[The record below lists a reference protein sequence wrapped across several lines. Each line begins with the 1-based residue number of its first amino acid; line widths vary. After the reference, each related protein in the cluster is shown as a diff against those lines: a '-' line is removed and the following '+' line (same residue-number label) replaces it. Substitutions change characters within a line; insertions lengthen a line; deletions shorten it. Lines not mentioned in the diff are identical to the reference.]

1 MAEDDASLPTCEERT
16 PPIAALLSGRDREA
30 HGKQTDTARGKP
42 PMLRQD
48 AEAGPWAGGAMGEVA
63 ALPV

>member
-1 MAEDDASLPTCEERT
+1 MPERT
-16 PPIAALLSGRDREA
+16 PPIAALLYGRDREA
-30 HGKQTDTARGKP
+30 HGKQTDTTRGKP

-48 AEAGPWAGGAMGEVA
+48 AEAGPWAGGAMGEAA